1 MFVSSRPSLV
11 SRRGFG
17 FLLLAVLAGSGCGHS
32 ARNLSLDPEL
42 ARKSCTEFLDAW
54 KAGKTVKDLLPA
66 IVARDEDWEGGA
78 ELVAYEVLPDE
89 RSDGTNLHIPTR
101 LTLKKPKG
109 KETKTDVTYVVGTS
123 PAVSV
128 FRE

>member
-1 MFVSSRPSLV
+1 MFVSSRPFPV
-11 SRRGFG
+11 SRRAFG
-17 FLLLAVLAGSGCGHS
+17 LLALVILAGSGCGHS

-42 ARKSCTEFLDAW
+42 ARKSCTQFLDAW
-54 KAGKTVKDLLPA
+54 KGGKTVKDLLPA
-66 IVARDEDWEGGA
+66 IIARDEDWEGGA
-78 ELVAYEVLPDE
+78 ELVAYELLPDE
-89 RSDGTNLHIPTR
+89 RSDGTNLHIPIR